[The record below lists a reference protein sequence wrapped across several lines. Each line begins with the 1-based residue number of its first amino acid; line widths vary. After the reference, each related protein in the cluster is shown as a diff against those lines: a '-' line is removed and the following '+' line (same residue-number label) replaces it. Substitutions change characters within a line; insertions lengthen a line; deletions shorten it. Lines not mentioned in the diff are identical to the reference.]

1 MRLVK
6 WGRQG
11 ARSDADEALP
21 ARLRSGACS
30 DSVIHFS
37 ASFIIGE
44 KCRQGVVANV
54 RFSDDFR
61 HES

>member
-30 DSVIHFS
+30 DSVFHFS
-37 ASFIIGE
+37 VSVIIGE
-44 KCRQGVVANV
+44 KRLPQVVANV
-54 RFSDDFR
+54 WFWGDIR
-61 HES
+61 HE